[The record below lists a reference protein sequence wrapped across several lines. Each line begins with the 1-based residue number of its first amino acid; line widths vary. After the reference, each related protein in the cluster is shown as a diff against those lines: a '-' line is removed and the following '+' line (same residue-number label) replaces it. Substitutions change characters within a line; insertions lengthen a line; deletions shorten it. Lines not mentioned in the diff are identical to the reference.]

1 VLVKLYTVTQ
11 PERRTGRPC
20 GRMSNRDE
28 TSDPKSCPPPNRAR
42 SYTVPIPIVTVYSR
56 PGCHLCDVV
65 KQQLETIRRDMEFHI
80 EERNIDEDASLRERY
95 NDDVPV
101 IAVNGEDVFKHRIHI
116 GKMRDMLSLAKQENS
131 GQ

>member
-1 VLVKLYTVTQ
+1 M
-11 PERRTGRPC
+11 P
-20 GRMSNRDE
+20 
-28 TSDPKSCPPPNRAR
+28 
-42 SYTVPIPIVTVYSR
+42 VPTVTVYSR

-65 KQQLETIRRDMEFHI
+65 KRQLETIRRDMEFHI

-101 IAVNGEDVFKHRIHI
+101 VAVNGQDVFKHRIRI
-116 GKMRDMLSLAKQENS
+116 GKLRDMLSLENQGNS